1 VRPTISALA
10 HPVVRKCCGGVFMLM
25 ASAAIPVAFVDGTHL
40 SRGALPYFLGA
51 LIASAAIFALSSA
64 ASRRVAKLRRLI
76 APVALADEFSDWVLA
91 KRAAL
96 PGWPSGASGPFGVFG
111 GRFRGALPSDSP
123 ELARYNA
130 TRDEVQRHARE
141 EYHEQFRKQVMTIV
155 GPDKAS
161 SPQTIPELEELAGMV
176 RAYATHDASRRDWP

>member
-1 VRPTISALA
+1 MRPTISALA

-123 ELARYNA
+123 ELARYNGESPWFWW
-130 TRDEVQRHARE
+130 RLWRFV
-141 EYHEQFRKQVMTIV
+141 FRP
-155 GPDKAS
+155 GPCGPGGSVEALLS
-161 SPQTIPELEELAGMV
+161 CF
-176 RAYATHDASRRDWP
+176 